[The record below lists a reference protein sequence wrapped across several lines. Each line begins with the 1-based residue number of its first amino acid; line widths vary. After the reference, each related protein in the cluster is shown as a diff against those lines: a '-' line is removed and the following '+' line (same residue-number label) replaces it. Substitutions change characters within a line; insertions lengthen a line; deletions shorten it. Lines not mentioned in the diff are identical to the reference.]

1 MQEAIDAKDCAKML
15 EDDIM
20 ADLKMMYPES

>member
-1 MQEAIDAKDCAKML
+1 MQESIDEKDCAKML
-15 EDDIM
+15 EDDIV